1 MNGKFAQLISAF
13 LQYLEVGRNLSANTV
28 RSYKIDLEQ
37 FFQYVSVRN
46 MSSIKN
52 IDHLFVR
59 EYLAELQ
66 KDEYDKR
73 TVARKLSSLRSFFKF
88 AYRNG
93 EIEVNPMEKVASP
106 KLGKKLPTFLYLE
119 SVEDLLN
126 APDNTLTGIRDKA
139 LLEVLYASGMRVG
152 ELEQLNCS
160 DIDFENWRAVVVGK
174 GGKERIVLLGSY
186 SVASLKEYLQ
196 KVRPVFAAR
205 VTTDQDKD
213 ALFLSQ
219 KGTRLSSRGIRW
231 LVKKYVKKASL
242 QSGVSPHSLRHSFA
256 THLLERGADLRAVQE
271 LLGHSS
277 LSTTQIYTHVS
288 RKRLKDIYDRCH
300 PRA

>member
-1 MNGKFAQLISAF
+1 MTGNYTQIISRF
-13 LQYLEVGRNLSANTV
+13 LQYLEVERNLSANTV
-28 RSYKIDLEQ
+28 RSYNIDLQQ
-37 FFQYVSVRN
+37 FFQYVSGQEISSVRD
-46 MSSIKN
+46 
-52 IDHLFVR
+52 IDHLFIR
-59 EYLAELQ
+59 EYLAVLQ
-66 KDEYDKR
+66 KDEYQKR
-73 TVARKLSSLRSFFKF
+73 TVARKLSSLRSFFKY

-93 EIEVNPMEKVASP
+93 EIEVNPMEKVTSP
-106 KLGKKLPTFLYLE
+106 KLGKKLPSFLYVE
-119 SVEDLLN
+119 SVEMLLM
-126 APDNTLTGIRDKA
+126 APDISPAGIRDKA

-160 DIDFENWRAVVVGK
+160 AIDFENAQAVVIGK
-174 GGKERIVLLGSY
+174 GNKERIVPLGSY
-186 SVASLKEYLQ
+186 SVSALKEYLQ
-196 KVRPVFAAR
+196 KVRPVYAAR
-205 VTTDQDKD
+205 VTADKDRD

-231 LVKKYVKKASL
+231 LVKKYVEKASL
-242 QSGVSPHSLRHSFA
+242 QSGISPHSLRHSFA
-256 THLLERGADLRAVQE
+256 THLLEQGADLRAVQE